1 MRKDSTLIAHFL
13 LPLIPPILPS
23 DPRIVTVGRFDRTDP
38 ASIACQWPASEV
50 RLRVKGAT
58 LGVSA
63 DDPGKNL
70 WQVVVDGKPTEVL
83 TLKSGP
89 NDYVVNLGSDAIHEV
104 SLVKR
109 TESFVGTTRFS
120 GFDVPAGGLFQAK
133 RRSRM
138 IEFVGDSIT
147 CGYGNEG
154 ASQNEHFTPETENAY
169 QSYASLA
176 ARAVGADVRLIAWS
190 GRKMFPDNTMPEIYD
205 RVLPTEAAPL
215 AAPKDPVPDVV
226 VINLATNDFGA
237 KNPEEGPW
245 TAAYETFI
253 HRVRAQYAKTQIYVT
268 LGGMMTDDY
277 PPENK
282 ALSTARGY
290 LTRMI
295 ERIHDPKV
303 HFVEFDRQLMED
315 GIGADWHPNLVTDR
329 KMASRLLE
337 AWEKDLHWKSKLE
350 DPIKREALSRP
361 LPLTIIPVM
370 AALQSPSWKSA
381 PAQKSKG
388 AQPAHQKL
396 LVRRGPV
403 PSAALRVV
411 SFHPPTAPRKSV
423 RRPGQS
429 AATAW
434 SSTHAPRPAH
444 KPTRLSIRSAKPR
457 PKSWSPKSPRH
468 PAR

>member
-1 MRKDSTLIAHFL
+1 MIAHFL
-13 LPLIPPILPS
+13 LPLIPPILPT

-38 ASIACQWPASEV
+38 ATIACQWPASEV
-50 RLRVKGAT
+50 RLRVKGAM

-63 DDPGKNL
+63 DDSGKNL

-83 TLKSGP
+83 ALKSGP
-89 NDYVVNLGSDAIHEV
+89 NDYLVSLGSDAIHDV

-133 RRSRM
+133 RRSRL

-169 QSYASLA
+169 QSYASVA
-176 ARAVGADVRLIAWS
+176 GRAVGADVRLIAWS

-215 AAPKDPVPDVV
+215 ADPKDPVPDVV

-237 KNPEEGPW
+237 KNPDEAPW
-245 TAAYETFI
+245 TAAYEAFI

-277 PPENK
+277 PPQNK

-290 LTRMI
+290 LTRMV

-315 GIGADWHPNLVTDR
+315 GIGADWHPNLVTGR
-329 KMASRLLE
+329 KMASRLLD

-361 LPLTIIPVM
+361 FPLIPVM
-370 AALQSPSWKSA
+370 VALQSPSSKSA
-381 PAQKSKG
+381 AVGKPVPLQKSKRV
-388 AQPAHQKL
+388 QLSPRKVV
-396 LVRRGPV
+396 VRRARV
-403 PSAALRVV
+403 PSAKPRVV
-411 SFHPPTAPRKSV
+411 AFRPVIVRPSSAPPSGRSP
-423 RRPGQS
+423 
-429 AATAW
+429 ATGR
-434 SSTHAPRPAH
+434 SNTHARHLAH
-444 KPTRLSIRSAKPR
+444 KPTRLSTHSAKPH
-457 PKSWSPKSPRH
+457 SASSSPAPLRH
-468 PAR
+468 RVH